1 MRRAYFPID
10 VIHTFY
16 GLLGRLA
23 DDGSP
28 RRCATRHDDHKTKRH
43 VIAGVTFQSGVI
55 KCPHLSSPSNTLRI
69 FLSFFCCWYLLNIS
83 MGLEIDGAKRIY
95 KSWRHPF
102 YGRRY
107 GSAVNDMRVT
117 DNMLHHSILYSNR
130 FLLTSLG
137 FKEEKDKYNHVI
149 YGDNNS
155 LG

>member
-83 MGLEIDGAKRIY
+83 MGLEIDGAKKIYIRVGVTHFTDGDTEVRLMICVWPIICYTIQFYIRID
-95 KSWRHPF
+95 F
-102 YGRRY
+102 
-107 GSAVNDMRVT
+107 
-117 DNMLHHSILYSNR
+117 
-130 FLLTSLG
+130 F
-137 FKEEKDKYNHVI
+137 
-149 YGDNNS
+149 
-155 LG
+155 